1 MPLERATEIPT
12 IDVVLVTFIP
22 NDGTQQEY
30 GFDTASQISVAVQTD
45 VVDAVRLVIKGQLK
59 AQKLETSTITGNQIT
74 LTDNVFTPEVVLMLQ
89 GGTITYDTLDPTKI
103 IGYTPPVAG
112 STDKGMVFTLN
123 AYSAQYDASGQIVQ
137 YERIEYP
144 NCQGTPVSINS
155 QDNVFR
161 APEYVINSA
170 PTRGQAP
177 YDITY
182 IDTLPTL
189 P

>member
-12 IDVVLVTFIP
+12 IDVVLVTFTP
-22 NDGTQQEY
+22 NDGTSQEY
-30 GFDTASQISVAVQTD
+30 GIDTASQIGVAIQTD
-45 VVDAVRLVIKGQLK
+45 VVDATRLVIKGKLK
-59 AQKLETSTITGNQIT
+59 AQKLEVTTITGNQIT
-74 LTDNVFTPEVVLMLQ
+74 LTDNVFTPEIVLMLQ
-89 GGTITYDTLDPTKI
+89 GGTITYDTVIPTKI
-103 IGYTPPVAG
+103 VGYTPPVAG
-112 STDKGMVFTLN
+112 SGDKGLVFTLN

-137 YERIEYP
+137 YEKIEYP
-144 NCQGTPVSINS
+144 NCQGTPVTINS

-170 PTRGQAP
+170 PTQGQAP

-182 IDTLPTL
+182 IDTLPVL